1 MLNNKLLLWSITVA
15 CAGFL
20 FGFDTAVIS
29 GADQPIQALWQ
40 TSDLTHGLFIMSSA
54 LWGTVLGALGANIPC
69 DRFGRKTTLIAI
81 GVLYLL
87 SALGSA
93 LATDP
98 VTFSVMRFIGGIGVG
113 VSSIAVPAYI
123 AEIAPAANRGRLVA
137 LYQFQIVFGIL
148 IAFLSNYLLADTFL
162 LSWRWML
169 GIEALPAAI
178 YLLLVFFVPESPRWL
193 LLHKQDHQAASQI
206 LHAVG
211 EPSPQHLITQIES
224 EHQQRASENLF
235 SHAYRWPILLAFL
248 LAFFNQLSGINFVIY
263 FAPRIFSLAGL
274 DSSAALLSSAGI
286 GLVNLLFTVL
296 GMVLIDKAGRKTLL
310 VIGSIGYILSLAA
323 LTIAFQLSLAGNLV
337 VAFIF
342 MFIASH
348 AVGQGAVIWVFIS
361 EIFPNSVR
369 TKGQSL
375 GCGTHWVLA
384 ALITLVMPA
393 VLGSFSPTVIFGFFT
408 VMMVLQLICVLWLF
422 PETRGKSI
430 EELGMSLS
438 DSR

>member
-1 MLNNKLLLWSITVA
+1 M
-15 CAGFL
+15 
-20 FGFDTAVIS
+20 
-29 GADQPIQALWQ
+29 
-40 TSDLTHGLFIMSSA
+40 
-54 LWGTVLGALGANIPC
+54 
-69 DRFGRKTTLIAI
+69 
-81 GVLYLL
+81 
-87 SALGSA
+87 
-93 LATDP
+93 
-98 VTFSVMRFIGGIGVG
+98 
-113 VSSIAVPAYI
+113 
-123 AEIAPAANRGRLVA
+123 
-137 LYQFQIVFGIL
+137 
-148 IAFLSNYLLADTFL
+148 
-162 LSWRWML
+162 
-169 GIEALPAAI
+169 
-178 YLLLVFFVPESPRWL
+178 
-193 LLHKQDHQAASQI
+193 
-206 LHAVG
+206 
-211 EPSPQHLITQIES
+211 
-224 EHQQRASENLF
+224 
-235 SHAYRWPILLAFL
+235 
-248 LAFFNQLSGINFVIY
+248 IY

-393 VLGSFSPTVIFGFFT
+393 VLGSFTPTVIFGFFT
-408 VMMVLQLICVLWLF
+408 VIMVLQLICVLWLF

-430 EELGMSLS
+430 EELGISLS